1 VRVCVTGA
9 AGLTGSVTVNHLLA
23 HGYEV
28 VGTDVGP
35 HPSSVPAVWSRPDFT
50 YTRADLTDYGDTID
64 VLAGADAVVHLANIP
79 APGLFTAARTLNAN
93 LAMNTNVFLAAASLH
108 LSRVVW
114 ASSETTLGLDFEV
127 PPRYAPLDEDHY
139 PHPTTAYSLS
149 KVMSET
155 AAQHVSAWSGIP
167 FVALRL
173 SNVIGPGRYATFPE
187 AWQDPA
193 RRKFNLWSYVDVR
206 DCAMACGR
214 ALEAEVSGARSYII
228 AAADSAMPVP
238 SAELMRRYFPAVPLT
253 RTLGEFETLECID
266 RARAEIG
273 YEPRH
278 TWRREIEAGDGS

>member
-127 PPRYAPLDEDHY
+127 PPRYAPPE
-139 PHPTTAYSLS
+139 
-149 KVMSET
+149 
-155 AAQHVSAWSGIP
+155 
-167 FVALRL
+167 
-173 SNVIGPGRYATFPE
+173 RYATFPE

-206 DCAMACGR
+206 DCAMACRR
-214 ALEAEVSGARSYII
+214 ALEADVRGARSYII